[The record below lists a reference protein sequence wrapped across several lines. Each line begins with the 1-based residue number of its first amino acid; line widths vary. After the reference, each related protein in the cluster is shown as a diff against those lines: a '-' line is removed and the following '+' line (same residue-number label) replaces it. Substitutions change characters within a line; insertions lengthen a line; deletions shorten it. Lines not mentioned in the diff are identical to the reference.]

1 MASIEVTNSHVD
13 EVLNALQQKRRQVL
27 IEWGITAEGYAS
39 DYCPVDTGRLRAS
52 ISYDTDDDTMYLG
65 TNVEYAPYVELGHAQ
80 EVGRFVPAIGKR
92 LKSPYVAGTPFLRP
106 AIENHLSEYKEI
118 MNDIMTE

>member
-1 MASIEVTNSHVD
+1 MATIEVTNSHVD
-13 EVLNALQQKRRQVL
+13 EVLNALQEKRRRIL

-65 TNVEYAPYVELGHAQ
+65 TNVEYAPYVELGTVNMTEQ
-80 EVGRFVPAIGKR
+80 
-92 LKSPYVAGTPFLRP
+92 PFLRP
-106 AIENHLSEYKEI
+106 AIEDHMAEYKEI
-118 MNDIMTE
+118 MNEVMTE